1 MEVKVE
7 GEFKKRIILMIG
19 EGKYDPQ
26 RVEYLGKVSDMIEE
40 AGKEFPETTILEI
53 LKPIVSDEVL
63 QKVKSEL
70 YKYPQWFEKWLGKI
84 EESSS

>member
-1 MEVKVE
+1 ML

-26 RVEYLGKVSDMIEE
+26 RVEYLGKVSNMIEE
-40 AGKEFPETTILEI
+40 AEKEFPETCILEI

-63 QKVKSEL
+63 EKVKVEL
-70 YKYPQWFEKWLGKI
+70 YKYPQWYEKWL
-84 EESSS
+84 S